1 LKTYKLQKI
10 EIEISL
16 FTLMVAISALKGLN
30 DSPNVSAL
38 TFPDLMAPSS
48 STQANHSFWAD
59 TEALSPSALASS
71 AAESP

>member
-1 LKTYKLQKI
+1 
-10 EIEISL
+10 
-16 FTLMVAISALKGLN
+16 MVAISALKGLN